1 MSDSNPIPPPIPT
14 GATAA
19 SATLPLG
26 SLPEEQIG
34 IAGVASAIEAVL
46 RQPRRVLYQLRQP
59 GQGKLIAA
67 LLAIAVVCG
76 LVYGLIVGTFSG
88 GQQLW
93 AAPAKVAA
101 GLLISAFI
109 CLPSL
114 YIFSCLSGSAARLV
128 EVFGLLA
135 GLLTLMTVLLIG
147 FAPVAWVF
155 SQSTESIV
163 AMGVLHLVF
172 WFVAT
177 WFGLRFLYIGFA
189 HLAARSAGAIKI
201 WMVIFILVQLQMMTA
216 LRPVIGTSDTFLPTK
231 KKFFLT
237 HWIETIEPA
246 SARRPSRIA
255 D

>member
-1 MSDSNPIPPPIPT
+1 MSDSIQVPPPIPAN
-14 GATAA
+14 AT
-19 SATLPLG
+19 TLPLG
-26 SLPEEQIG
+26 SHPDEQLAIPG
-34 IAGVASAIEAVL
+34 IFGAVEAVL

-59 GQGKLIAA
+59 GQGRLISDMLLIALVCA
-67 LLAIAVVCG
+67 LIYGVV
-76 LVYGLIVGTFSG
+76 VGTFSG
-88 GQQLW
+88 GPQLW
-93 AAPAKVAA
+93 AAPTKTAA

-114 YIFSCLSGSAARLV
+114 YIFSCLSGSPARLV

-135 GLLTLMTVLLIG
+135 GLLTLVTVLLIG

-177 WFGLRFLYIGFA
+177 WFGLRFLYVGFA
-189 HLAARSAGAIKI
+189 HLSAKSSGALKI
-201 WMVIFILVQLQMMTA
+201 WIIIFVLVQLQMMTA
-216 LRPVIGTSDTFLPTK
+216 LRPMIGKADTFLPTK

-237 HWIETIEPA
+237 HWVENVDPSA
-246 SARRPSRIA
+246 ARRSR
-255 D
+255 